1 MVRVVCFGPR
11 KGKKPVKAETGMAV
25 LGRAVRLYEWLWLY
39 ARRCGP
45 AGRGG
50 RGCYDRTKVFR
61 LPVKLIPT
69 SLIRFKDG
77 QLINNLDIISHF
89 QSGLNLRNV
98 FIILKEFCV
107 VIFIFLKR
115 ERGRNEIVFG
125 ATSGKHRKVSFW

>member
-1 MVRVVCFGPR
+1 M
-11 KGKKPVKAETGMAV
+11 AMAV
-25 LGRAVRLYEWLWLY
+25 CKEMR
-39 ARRCGP
+39 